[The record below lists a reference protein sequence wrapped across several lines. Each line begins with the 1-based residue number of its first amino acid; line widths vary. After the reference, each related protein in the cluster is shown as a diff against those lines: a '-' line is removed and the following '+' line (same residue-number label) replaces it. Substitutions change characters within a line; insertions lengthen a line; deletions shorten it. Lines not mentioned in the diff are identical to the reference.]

1 LNKTTSIIIVNHNT
15 GTVLKDCIHSV
26 LEYENTDLLEII
38 IIDNSSNDNSRE
50 IITELSQKYNFIS
63 FVFIDSLISFSAAN
77 NIGIKN
83 AIGEYIL
90 IMNPDIIFTEPL
102 IEKLITS
109 FTINSKMG
117 AISPALMGT
126 DRKFQRNYFQRYPSL
141 RQFIYYYSIFAPLFN
156 RSASRMNR
164 FLENQD
170 IDTSQ
175 NRLFHVEQIPCA
187 FFLTTKTILDEV
199 GLMDENYVLFFED
212 VDLSYCI
219 NKNHILAVDTSLKVT
234 HLGGSSF
241 KSDENWW
248 LYGRFIFSM
257 YYFFRKNYS
266 ASKAALLKMLIK
278 LNSIFVL
285 LLEKFKG
292 IFGKKDE
299 YRYKKHEYLLKL
311 MKEKT

>member
-1 LNKTTSIIIVNHNT
+1 M
-15 GTVLKDCIHSV
+15 
-26 LEYENTDLLEII
+26 YESTDQLEII
-38 IIDNSSNDNSRE
+38 IIDNFSNDNSRA
-50 IITELSQKYNFIS
+50 IITELTKKYNFIGS
-63 FVFIDSLISFSAAN
+63 VYTDSLVSFSAAN
-77 NIGIKN
+77 NTGIKMSK
-83 AIGEYIL
+83 GENIL
-90 IMNPDIIFTEPL
+90 IMNPDIIFTEPVL
-102 IEKLITS
+102 EKLIS
-109 FTINSKMG
+109 QFQKNKKIG

-126 DRKFQRNYFQRYPSL
+126 NGKFQRNYFQRYPTT
-141 RQFIYYYSIFAPLFN
+141 RQFIYYHSIFAPLFN
-156 RSASRMNR
+156 KSAARMNR
-164 FLENQD
+164 FLENQE

-175 NRLFHVEQIPCA
+175 NKTFHVEQIPCA
-187 FFLTTKTILDEV
+187 FFLTTKIIVGEV

-212 VDLSYCI
+212 VDLSYSI

-257 YYFFRKNYS
+257 HYFFRKNYS

-278 LNSIFVL
+278 LNSIFIL

-292 IFGKKDE
+292 IFGKKDD

-311 MKEKT
+311 MREKT